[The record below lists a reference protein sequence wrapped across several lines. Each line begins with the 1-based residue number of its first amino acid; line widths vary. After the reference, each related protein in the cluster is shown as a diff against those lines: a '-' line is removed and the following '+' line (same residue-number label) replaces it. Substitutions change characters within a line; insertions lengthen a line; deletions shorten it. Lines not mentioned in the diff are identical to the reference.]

1 MEDGAAPYGAG
12 LRRPS
17 GKSAETRAR
26 VVRGALVA
34 LEAYGLGETTTR
46 RIADEAGLTL
56 ATLHYHF
63 ANKDAVLLAV
73 LEDIVAELAREIAPA
88 RDREE
93 THPARTLPAS
103 AAGPVLLRGPLPER
117 VGSVVHTA
125 WAYAERTRAKQ
136 IVQYELTLHALRT
149 RGSDWLAAWQYDRY
163 VAAYAA
169 PFAALLDAAPA
180 RRLGRHLLAGLDGLI
195 LQRLAGA
202 PDDDLAAGL
211 AALVAGAGAYALAL
225 AGEGP

>member
-1 MEDGAAPYGAG
+1 M
-12 LRRPS
+12 
-17 GKSAETRAR
+17 
-26 VVRGALVA
+26 RGALVA
-34 LEAYGLGETTTR
+34 LETHGLGQTTTR

-56 ATLHYHF
+56 ASLHYHF

-73 LEDIVAELAREIAPA
+73 LEDIVSELAREIA
-88 RDREE
+88 
-93 THPARTLPAS
+93 
-103 AAGPVLLRGPLPER
+103 AGPAGGPLRER
-117 VGSVVHTA
+117 VAGVVHTA

-149 RGSDWLAAWQYDRY
+149 RGSDWLAAWQYDHY
-163 VAAYAA
+163 VAAYTV
-169 PFAALLDAAPA
+169 PFAALLDAAAA

-211 AALVAGAGAYALAL
+211 AALVAGAVAYALAL
-225 AGEGP
+225 AGEGPG

>member
-1 MEDGAAPYGAG
+1 MPYGAG

-26 VVRGALVA
+26 VVRGALAA
-34 LEAYGLGETTTR
+34 LESHGLGDTTTR

-73 LEDIVAELAREIAPA
+73 LEDIVSELAREIA
-88 RDREE
+88 
-93 THPARTLPAS
+93 
-103 AAGPVLLRGPLPER
+103 AGPPARGPLRER
-117 VGSVVHTA
+117 VAGVVLTA

-149 RGSDWLAAWQYDRY
+149 RGSDWLATWQYDHY
-163 VAAYAA
+163 VAAYAV
-169 PFAALLDAAPA
+169 PFAALLDAAAA

-225 AGEGP
+225 AGEGPG